1 MKRNILLI
9 AFCFITIMANAFTL
23 SGNVKTEALKVLPYT
38 SVYVKDALIGTTTD
52 LDGNYTIKGISAG
65 HHTLVV
71 SFMGYATQTIDISLE
86 EDAIRNFVMHEQP
99 ITLDEIFVTPTGE
112 SIERFILSQ
121 AIKNIKKLS
130 ARVNSF
136 NCNAAFKYEQ
146 RNNKIKVLVEPHI
159 KTINLLLGV
168 LGYKR
173 FFHTIIDHPNL
184 KVEMT
189 TGIQFQ
195 KGKLKVNNPKITH
208 SNPTLNDEE
217 AKSWIKVIS
226 KQSEIPYDVHYKNLA
241 AIKKKLE
248 KMDKKSSGESA
259 RHLTYKG
266 AYKENNKTIHIIQYD
281 KRQYHIVDGCWQI
294 RRTMLM
300 KNKKEASRI
309 TEFHELAK
317 NLYMPVS
324 HYFEDSFG
332 LKDFMEDKIDEMK
345 KEDTSK
351 MSSKKLAKHEAR
363 VQSMQDALKGESD
376 TYKFSLSYNYTSLQ
390 SK

>member
-1 MKRNILLI
+1 MKRNVVLI
-9 AFCFITIMANAFTL
+9 AFCFVAIMANAFSL
-23 SGNVKTEALKVLPYT
+23 SGNVKTEAMKALPFA
-38 SVYVKDALIGTTTD
+38 SVYVKDARIGATTD
-52 LDGNYTIKGISAG
+52 LDGNYTIRDIPSG

-86 EDAIRNFVMHEQP
+86 ENGVRNFVMREQA
-99 ITLDEIFVTPTGE
+99 ITLDEVFVTPTGE

-121 AIKNIKKLS
+121 AVKNSKKLS
-130 ARVNSF
+130 KRVSNFSCNESF
-136 NCNAAFKYEQ
+136 QYEQ
-146 RNNKIKVLVEPHI
+146 RNNNIKVLVEPHI

-173 FFHTIIDHPNL
+173 FFHTIIDHPDL
-184 KVEMT
+184 KVAMT
-189 TGIQFQ
+189 TGIQFK

-208 SNPTLNDEE
+208 SNPALNDEE
-217 AKSWIKVIS
+217 TKSWMKIIS
-226 KQSEIPYDVHYKNLA
+226 KQSEIPYDVHYRNLA
-241 AIKKKLE
+241 DIKKKLE
-248 KMDKKSSGESA
+248 KMDKKSPGESA

-281 KRQYHIVDGCWQI
+281 KRQFHIVDGCWQI

-324 HYFEDSFG
+324 HYFENSFG
-332 LKDFMEDKIDEMK
+332 LKDFMEDKLDEMK

-351 MSSKKLAKHEAR
+351 MSSKKLAKHNSR
-363 VQSMQDALKGESD
+363 VQSLQDAITD
-376 TYKFSLSYNYTSLQ
+376 DADVFKFSLTYNYVGLHR
-390 SK
+390 

>member
-1 MKRNILLI
+1 MLI
-9 AFCFITIMANAFTL
+9 AFCLVAIIANAFSL
-23 SGNVKTEALKVLPYT
+23 SGNVKTAALKSLPFA
-38 SVYVKDALIGTTTD
+38 SVYVKDAHIGATTD
-52 LDGNYTIKGISAG
+52 LDGNYTIKDIPSG

-71 SFMGYATQTIDISLE
+71 SFMGYATQTIDVSLE
-86 EDAIRNFVMHEQP
+86 GDGVRNFVMHEQP
-99 ITLDEIFVTPTGE
+99 ITLDEVFVTPTGE

-121 AIKNIKKLS
+121 AVKNSKKLS
-130 ARVNSF
+130 KRVNSF
-136 NCNAAFKYEQ
+136 SCNESFKYEQ

-173 FFHTIIDHPNL
+173 FFHTIIDHPDL

-189 TGIQFQ
+189 TGIQFK

-208 SNPTLNDEE
+208 SNPALNDEE
-217 AKSWIKVIS
+217 AKSWMKVIS
-226 KQSEIPYDVHYKNLA
+226 KQSEIPYDVHYKTLA

-248 KMDKKSSGESA
+248 KMDKKSPGESV

-281 KRQYHIVDGCWQI
+281 KRQFHIVDGCWQI

-324 HYFEDSFG
+324 HYFEESFG
-332 LKDFMEDKIDEMK
+332 LKDFIEDKIDEMK

-351 MSSKKLAKHEAR
+351 MSSKKLAKHNAR
-363 VQSMQDALKGESD
+363 VESLQDAMNGD
-376 TYKFSLSYNYTSLQ
+376 ADVFKFSLTYNYVGLHR
-390 SK
+390 